1 MRLEANISLMAGP
14 AVRLQSDVLAIGR
27 CGRSTGEPDSRH
39 PPSIY
44 PAIKLRLRIL
54 IHFRFLEKG
63 DKCGD

>member
-14 AVRLQSDVLAIGR
+14 AVRHPSPTSSRLDAAGARL
-27 CGRSTGEPDSRH
+27 EPDSRH

-54 IHFRFLEKG
+54 IHLDFGKS